1 MKKPELEGVKNLLF
15 DLGGVIMDI
24 RRENCVKALEQLEV
38 SGIGE
43 MLGVYCQ
50 QGAFL
55 QLEEGK
61 ITPAE
66 FRDYVRGKSARTLS
80 DEEID
85 TAFDAFLVGIP
96 VARLHALESLR
107 NHYKIYVLSNTN
119 AIMYNQGIRREFEKD
134 GKHLEDYFDGMVT
147 SFEARVMK
155 PAPEIFNY
163 AAEQLGIAPDETL
176 FLDDGEANVRAAE
189 AVGWHA
195 ALVRPGVEYDALL
208 RDMGVCK

>member
-1 MKKPELEGVKNLLF
+1 MNKPDFNGIKNLLF

-24 RRENCVKALEQLEV
+24 RRDNCVKALERLEV
-38 SGIGE
+38 RGIGE

-66 FRDYVRGKSARTLS
+66 FRDYVRSKSDRHLT

-96 VARLHALESLR
+96 VARLHALEALR
-107 NHYKIYVLSNTN
+107 QRYKIYVLSNTN

-134 GKHLEDYFDGMVT
+134 GKHREDYFDGICT
-147 SFEARVMK
+147 SFEEGVAK
-155 PAPEIFNY
+155 PDRRIFEATVHKFGIKPE
-163 AAEQLGIAPDETL
+163 ETL
-176 FLDDGEANVRAAE
+176 FFDDSQVNLDAASALGFKTWLVAEESEFMEAF
-189 AVGWHA
+189 
-195 ALVRPGVEYDALL
+195 D
-208 RDMGVCK
+208 

>member
-1 MKKPELEGVKNLLF
+1 MKKPKLEGVKNLLF

-24 RRENCVKALEQLEV
+24 RRENSVKALEQLEV

-80 DEEID
+80 DEE
-85 TAFDAFLVGIP
+85 T
-96 VARLHALESLR
+96 
-107 NHYKIYVLSNTN
+107 
-119 AIMYNQGIRREFEKD
+119 
-134 GKHLEDYFDGMVT
+134 
-147 SFEARVMK
+147 
-155 PAPEIFNY
+155 
-163 AAEQLGIAPDETL
+163 DE
-176 FLDDGEANVRAAE
+176 LDMTRYAE
-189 AVGWHA
+189 AAA
-195 ALVRPGVEYDALL
+195 ALGALAAPML
-208 RDMGVCK
+208 

>member
-24 RRENCVKALEQLEV
+24 CRDNCVKALEQLEV

-96 VARLHALESLR
+96 VARLHRSSRCAT
-107 NHYKIYVLSNTN
+107 I
-119 AIMYNQGIRREFEKD
+119 IR
-134 GKHLEDYFDGMVT
+134 YMCCQT
-147 SFEARVMK
+147 
-155 PAPEIFNY
+155 PTP
-163 AAEQLGIAPDETL
+163 
-176 FLDDGEANVRAAE
+176 
-189 AVGWHA
+189 
-195 ALVRPGVEYDALL
+195 
-208 RDMGVCK
+208 

>member
-85 TAFDAFLVGIP
+85 TAFDAFL
-96 VARLHALESLR
+96 A
-107 NHYKIYVLSNTN
+107 T
-119 AIMYNQGIRREFEKD
+119 
-134 GKHLEDYFDGMVT
+134 
-147 SFEARVMK
+147 
-155 PAPEIFNY
+155 
-163 AAEQLGIAPDETL
+163 LGYPCVEETL
-176 FLDDGEANVRAAE
+176 NPAYRLFLRS
-189 AVGWHA
+189 
-195 ALVRPGVEYDALL
+195 
-208 RDMGVCK
+208 K